1 MRFINHNAIGQRVS
15 KEWPRLLP
23 RSSEMSRRDF
33 VSRGILGLGAAAA
46 LPAGALF
53 QWSAVDHEAPV
64 RPRAEIQGSTLR
76 LGNEVIAAEWR
87 LSSGGLEFVRVQDRR
102 AGRSVAG
109 PRPAFWLGLQQH
121 ASVTS
126 AQMRLVGAPSVE
138 KLQGDTK
145 ASRFSERLDGQQIG
159 AQFRDTEG
167 KFEATWRAVL
177 RDGSH
182 YVRQEVTFK
191 ALSADLAA
199 QEVCLIDL
207 PLENA
212 NVAGTVRG
220 SPIVQGSWFLGFEH
234 PLSLSAV
241 GGGRAR
247 VTLARQLPLKQG
259 QEVTYS
265 SVIGV
270 TAPGQFRRDFL
281 QYVERERAHPY
292 RTFLHYNSWY
302 DFSPFTEAQVLDAI
316 NAIGQEL
323 HVKRGVTLDSFMLDD
338 GWDDHKIWGFNSG
351 FPRGFRPV
359 QEATARYDSAPGV
372 WLSPWGGY
380 DDARKERLAYAKQ
393 EGFETNSQGLAL
405 SGPVYYKRFHE
416 VCLDMIRDFGV
427 NQFKID
433 GTGSTAQTIPG
444 SQFGSD
450 FEAAIALISDM
461 RAAKPDLYV
470 NLTTSTYPS
479 PFWLRYADSTW
490 RGGEDNDFAGVG
502 TPRQQWITYRDAAT
516 FENIVE
522 RGPLYPLNSL
532 MLHGLIFARL
542 ADKLDTDPAN
552 DFPSEVRSYFGSGT
566 QCQEMYLTPSLLSAR
581 NWDALAGG
589 AKWSRQNADVLV
601 DTHWVGGDPNLLE
614 VYGWASW
621 SPRKAILTLRNPS
634 DRPQTFEM
642 DPQVVF
648 ELPPGAPQ
656 SYRVANPWDA
666 NAGLGAVEL
675 RVGGAKALRLE
686 PFEVLTLEG
695 SADI

>member
-1 MRFINHNAIGQRVS
+1 MSPERGKGRRPSAN
-15 KEWPRLLP
+15 LLNLT
-23 RSSEMSRRDF
+23 RRDF
-33 VSRGILGLGAAAA
+33 VSYGLYGLGTTVLLPRGTRA
-46 LPAGALF
+46 LWPALVEDTQLTA
-53 QWSAVDHEAPV
+53 H
-64 RPRAEIQGSTLR
+64 AEVQGTALR
-76 LGNEVIAAEWR
+76 LGNDFIATEWR
-87 LSSGGLEFVRVQDRR
+87 LSGGGLELLRVQDRR
-102 AGRSVAG
+102 SGDVIAG
-109 PRPAFWLGLQQH
+109 PRPAFWLSFQQRPSL
-121 ASVTS
+121 ASSRMQIT
-126 AQMRLVGAPSVE
+126 GAPRVE
-138 KLQGDTK
+138 RLQGDAK
-145 ASRFSERLDGQQIG
+145 ASRLSERLDGQQIV
-159 AQFRDTEG
+159 AELHDTDG
-167 KFEATWRAVL
+167 KLAVIWRAVL

-182 YVRQEVTFK
+182 YVRQEVTFR
-191 ALSADLAA
+191 AISADLPIEEA
-199 QEVCLIDL
+199 CLIDL

-212 NVAGTVRG
+212 SVAGTVRG
-220 SPIVQGSWFLGFEH
+220 SPIVQKSWFLGFEH
-234 PLSLSAV
+234 PLSSGVV

-247 VTLARQLPLKQG
+247 ATLSRQLPLKQG

-265 SVIGV
+265 SVIGT
-270 TAPGQFRRDFL
+270 TAPGQLRREFL
-281 QYVERERAHPY
+281 GYVERERAHPY

-302 DFSPFTEAQVLDAI
+302 DFSPFDEAQVLDAI

-338 GWDDHKIWGFNSG
+338 GWDDHKIWGFNAG
-351 FPRGFRPV
+351 FPHGFRPV
-359 QEATARYDSAPGV
+359 QEATARYGSAPGV

-380 DDARKERLAYAKQ
+380 DEARKERLSYAKQ

-416 VCLDMIRDFGV
+416 VCLDMIRDYGV

-461 RAAKPDLYV
+461 RATKPDLYV

-502 TPRQQWITYRDAAT
+502 SARQQWITYRDAAT

-542 ADKLDTDPAN
+542 ADKLDTDPGD
-552 DFPSEVRSYFGSGT
+552 DFLSEVRSYFGSGT
-566 QCQEMYLTPSLLSAR
+566 QCQEMYLTPSLLSDR
-581 NWDALAGG
+581 NWDALAEG
-589 AKWSRQNADVLV
+589 AKWSRRNADVLV

-621 SPRKAILTLRNPS
+621 SPKKAILTLRNPS
-634 DRPQTFEM
+634 DRPQSFEV
-642 DPQVVF
+642 DPQVIF
-648 ELPPGAPQ
+648 ELPPGTPQ
-656 SYRVANPWDA
+656 SYRLANPWGADV
-666 NAGLGAVEL
+666 GLGAVEL
-675 RVGGAKALRLE
+675 RLGSKTAIKLE
-686 PFEVLTLEG
+686 PLQAVTLE
-695 SADI
+695 I